1 MKKLF
6 MICLLA
12 GYSHCFAQN
21 IELRELQRIQEA
33 PTVEAINQLL
43 APKGYTL
50 PKENSSL
57 IWGFQTGTQPEASD
71 VAQIYRVK
79 DTIGIKL
86 IYETA
91 NPFFYTNLVNQL
103 PANGFQFRQTITE
116 KNSVNLVF
124 SNGKQELLL
133 DVAQANDTDK
143 PYRITLQPVNPM
155 RTSLPRQYN
164 HNVRLNS
171 Y

>member
-6 MICLLA
+6 MICLIA

-21 IELRELQRIQEA
+21 IELRDLQRIQEA
-33 PTVEAINQLL
+33 TAIDAINQLL

-50 PKENSSL
+50 PKENAAL
-57 IWGFQTGTQPEASD
+57 IWGFQTDNHPEASNM
-71 VAQIYRVK
+71 ARLYRLK

-91 NPFFYTNLVNQL
+91 NPFFYTNLINQL

-116 KNSVNLVF
+116 KNNVNLVF
-124 SNGKQELLL
+124 SNGKQDLLL
-133 DVAQANDTDK
+133 DVGQAGGTDK
-143 PYRITLQPVNPM
+143 PYRITLQPVNSM

-164 HNVRLNS
+164 HKVRLNA